1 MSSADRVNVLR
12 ERNKALMAHLQ
23 QQREK
28 FKEAGSGG
36 LQSRKRDREDGTEE
50 SCEAGE
56 VWTVTDGNQGS
67 ARAALA
73 RPKVTFSDAI
83 EHSPPVQTSTMES
96 ELTTDDVRC
105 TSVSPRSK
113 SSTKGQQSEEAQS
126 SIGRHHLTPLLGYD
140 WIAGVIDAEDSLM
153 ERSDDF
159 FNDLCRF
166 RALNRE
172 QCVNSRHS
180 GFSEESDATLPSV
193 SDTIPDIKK
202 DTHQCTFSYRIN
214 NRLFPVPLISEECCP
229 VCKKH
234 KSEHPHT
241 AKEPALIRV
250 SIPRSTLLPPHKYKA
265 HRRCSFDPSDSLS
278 LPSHC
283 LSGWSNKGQSAETS
297 QSNLDLRSSLDTK
310 REAENKELEDLSAFK
325 TSDQQRSH
333 QIPQVSLLS
342 RHNFPHFSIRKRKQ
356 RF

>member
-1 MSSADRVNVLR
+1 EVPAHAAPRANLR
-12 ERNKALMAHLQ
+12 R
-23 QQREK
+23 
-28 FKEAGSGG
+28 GS
-36 LQSRKRDREDGTEE
+36 R
-50 SCEAGE
+50 
-56 VWTVTDGNQGS
+56 
-67 ARAALA
+67 
-73 RPKVTFSDAI
+73 
-83 EHSPPVQTSTMES
+83 
-96 ELTTDDVRC
+96 
-105 TSVSPRSK
+105 
-113 SSTKGQQSEEAQS
+113 QQSEEAQS

-140 WIAGVIDAEDSLM
+140 WIADAEDSLM

-180 GFSEESDATLPSV
+180 GLYLICYIITG
-193 SDTIPDIKK
+193 
-202 DTHQCTFSYRIN
+202 TFSYRIN

-278 LPSHC
+278 LPSVSKNCIVPLLKKSFLGINDNAPHC
-283 LSGWSNKGQSAETS
+283 LLSELFTNFTPTHAKLPFIQSLSTDWSFP
-297 QSNLDLRSSLDTK
+297 TK
-310 REAENKELEDLSAFK
+310 RKICC
-325 TSDQQRSH
+325 SH
-333 QIPQVSLLS
+333 PFFI
-342 RHNFPHFSIRKRKQ
+342 
-356 RF
+356 